1 MRDEEPPTR
10 AADDN
15 GRDEAGTVPPF
26 AALTTIA
33 AVMGSQNA
41 PVKAR
46 SQSAW
51 TDCLSG
57 FNRA

>member
-1 MRDEEPPTR
+1 MVATR
-10 AADDN
+10 P
-15 GRDEAGTVPPF
+15 GTVPPF

-51 TDCLSG
+51 TDCLRVQQSVK
-57 FNRA
+57 